1 MLAKQRQESKEK
13 GLSGLL
19 PPVSAPKLSK
29 LTLLHKGGEGNKSLG
44 LAACLNV
51 IDKPVNGRKIIKKTP
66 ALLNIKPRTSLKDDA
81 ISLRA
86 KGTSLKKEAIPEKSI
101 TPENGDGMEVNNEAE
116 PRSLFHL
123 AQMLFTV
130 ETQALLPSPI
140 HQISIAVATMKRPKS
155 ECDTAR
161 SKLRKVADRIFHAF
175 TNNDPNIA
183 KAKAKF
189 NRPSPDDFV
198 LEAQKQAFEKD
209 MKMLS
214 IDDAVE
220 KKSGVST
227 PRAIETKPFV
237 KIDLNKELAEYVQ
250 PHMCFVVIGHVDAG
264 KSTLMGR
271 ILYDTGTVDGKTV
284 NKLVREAEKSG
295 KGSFALAW
303 LLDQTA
309 EERLRGITIDTCS
322 TSFKTE
328 KMAFTAIDAPGHKDF
343 IPQMISGVS
352 QANIA
357 VLVVDSIKGKFE
369 AGFVMDGQTK
379 EHTLLAKSLGLEQVC
394 IAINKL
400 DKEEWSQSRYED
412 IKAQLTLFFTS
423 SEFGFLEQNLH
434 FIPISGLTGVNVVTR
449 DVGGKSTPELAWYRG
464 PTLIELLEHINAQE
478 ETTTTLGELL
488 AEECNIFANEIAEIL
503 PSEFHVQGKVSIGVV
518 QAGKTVR
525 IHPTGDC
532 LQVQSLSVHGKSEP
546 VAVRG
551 QNIQLKFKK
560 NQLKNKSIDDLAV
573 GDLILNLESSVRL
586 VRSFEAC
593 ITTFHMNKPLLVGT
607 PFVLFRKNASVSA
620 RISKI
625 ILIKDSKRK
634 KMHLVSNQRAVVEIE
649 IDQDR
654 PLPVSEFSKN
664 KALGRIV
671 LRKEGVTIAAGTIK
685 SVNDVN

>member
-1 MLAKQRQESKEK
+1 MNDDYSDYSDNEEFHEDALHNEEYDALYAVLPEAKKALSSYNPNIPEIEIKEA
-13 GLSGLL
+13 LYY
-19 PPVSAPKLSK
+19 
-29 LTLLHKGGEGNKSLG
+29 HYFE
-44 LAACLNV
+44 
-51 IDKPVNGRKIIKKTP
+51 IKP
-66 ALLNIKPRTSLKDDA
+66 ALED
-81 ISLRA
+81 LRA
-86 KGTSLKKEAIPEKSI
+86 KFPKKK
-101 TPENGDGMEVNNEAE
+101 
-116 PRSLFHL
+116 
-123 AQMLFTV
+123 
-130 ETQALLPSPI
+130 
-140 HQISIAVATMKRPKS
+140 
-155 ECDTAR
+155 
-161 SKLRKVADRIFHAF
+161 
-175 TNNDPNIA
+175 A

-220 KKSGVST
+220 KKSGIST
-227 PRAIETKPFV
+227 SRAIETKPFV

-271 ILYDTGTVDGKTV
+271 ILYDTGTVDGKTI

-309 EERLRGITIDTCS
+309 EERLRGITIDICS

-328 KMAFTAIDAPGHKDF
+328 KMSFTAIDAPGHKDF

-423 SEFGFLEQNLH
+423 SEVGFSEQNLH
-434 FIPISGLTGVNVVTR
+434 FIPISGLTGVNVVMR
-449 DVGGKSTPELAWYRG
+449 DVCGKSTPELAWYKG

-478 ETTTTLGELL
+478 GTTTTLGELL

-503 PSEFHVQGKVSIGVV
+503 PSELHVQGKVSLGVV
-518 QAGKTVR
+518 QAGETVR

-551 QNIQLKFKK
+551 QNIQLKFKT

-607 PFVLFRKNASVSA
+607 PFVLFRNNASVSA

-649 IDQDR
+649 INQDR